1 MTLSNGNEASIVC
14 AVVSGAVMPSPMDNE
29 PWQRRAKRA
38 GLSQKDL
45 ARFLGV
51 APNTVSRQLRG
62 ELEIRP
68 YTVNFIRAW
77 ERLSPRDRDELW
89 ALIETTEDETSAAY
103 KLQKPDA

>member
-1 MTLSNGNEASIVC
+1 
-14 AVVSGAVMPSPMDNE
+14 MDNE

-68 YTVNFIRAW
+68 YAVNFIRAW

-89 ALIETTEDETSAAY
+89 ALIGTTEDETSASFR
-103 KLQKPDA
+103 LPKPDA